1 MISEKNSVSIVLPC
15 LNEAASIKPSV
26 ERAMEALSIL
36 NQRHGLEGE
45 VVVADNG
52 SKDGSQELAQNAG
65 ARVIDV
71 VERGYGSALA
81 AGFANSRGQ
90 YVVMGDSDMS
100 YDFVESVP
108 MVEALMDG
116 ADICMG
122 SRFLGEIKPGA
133 MPWKNR
139 YIGNPVLS
147 AILRVLFQTP
157 ISDSHCGLRALSRDT
172 LNRLNLTATGMEFAS
187 EIVLKAVLL
196 KLKFAEVPVTLSP
209 DQRGR
214 PPHLRPWRDGLR
226 HLFYMFMLS
235 PIWLFIIPALFLIF
249 FGIVISTTLLISS
262 DVELVNVGIFEIGD
276 HWAIVASAALI
287 LGVQAGLFGLT
298 ALVHGYREEFRL
310 PNPRFRQFLS
320 LSRLHYWVLAG
331 LGLLGVGTVWA
342 LLITSSWIASDFGPL
357 NEIRN
362 LSAAVTLIVI
372 GGQIFFGGFLLSI
385 VSGNSSR
392 HSLIRMP

>member
-1 MISEKNSVSIVLPC
+1 MISDKNSVSIVLPC

-26 ERAMEALSIL
+26 ERAQEALAIL
-36 NQRHGLEGE
+36 HERHGLKGE

-52 SKDGSQELAQNAG
+52 STDGSQELARAAG
-65 ARVIDV
+65 ARIVDV
-71 VERGYGSALA
+71 AERGYGAALA
-81 AGFANSRGQ
+81 AGFASSNGQ

-108 MVEALMDG
+108 MVEALMEG

-147 AILRVLFQTP
+147 AILRVLFKTP

-235 PIWLFIIPALFLIF
+235 PTWLFIIPATVLIV
-249 FGIVISTTLLISS
+249 FGLVISALLLISS
-262 DVELVNVGIFEIGD
+262 DVELVQIGAFEIGD
-276 HWAIVASAALI
+276 HWAIVASAALV

-298 ALVHGYREEFRL
+298 ALVQGYREEFRL
-310 PNPRFRQFLS
+310 PNDSLRQFLS
-320 LSRLHYWVLAG
+320 LSRLHYWVMAG
-331 LGLLGVGTVWA
+331 LGLMGCGIIWA
-342 LLITSSWIASDFGPL
+342 LMITGGWIASDFGPL

-362 LSAAVTLIVI
+362 LSAAVTMIVI
-372 GGQIFFGGFLLSI
+372 GGQVFFGGFLLSI
-385 VSGNSSR
+385 VSGNSSH
-392 HSLIRMP
+392 HSLTR

>member
-1 MISEKNSVSIVLPC
+1 
-15 LNEAASIKPSV
+15 
-26 ERAMEALSIL
+26 ME
-36 NQRHGLEGE
+36 
-45 VVVADNG
+45 
-52 SKDGSQELAQNAG
+52 
-65 ARVIDV
+65 
-71 VERGYGSALA
+71 
-81 AGFANSRGQ
+81 
-90 YVVMGDSDMS
+90 
-100 YDFVESVP
+100 
-108 MVEALMDG
+108 G

-147 AILRVLFQTP
+147 AILRVLFKTP

-235 PIWLFIIPALFLIF
+235 PTWLFIIPAMVLIV
-249 FGIVISTTLLISS
+249 FGLVISALLLISS
-262 DVELVNVGIFEIGD
+262 DVELVQIGAFEIGD
-276 HWAIVASAALI
+276 HWAIVASAALV

-298 ALVHGYREEFRL
+298 ALVQGYREEFRL
-310 PNPRFRQFLS
+310 PNPSLRQFLS
-320 LSRLHYWVLAG
+320 LSRLHYWVMAG
-331 LGLLGVGTVWA
+331 LGLMGCGIIWA
-342 LLITSSWIASDFGPL
+342 LMITGGWIASDFGPL

-362 LSAAVTLIVI
+362 LSAAVTMIVI
-372 GGQIFFGGFLLSI
+372 GGQVFFGGFLLSI

-392 HSLIRMP
+392 HTLTR

>member
-1 MISEKNSVSIVLPC
+1 MISDKHSVSIVLPC

-26 ERAMEALSIL
+26 ERAFEALKIL
-36 NQRHGLEGE
+36 HEKHGLEGE
-45 VVVADNG
+45 VIVADNG
-52 SKDGSQELAQNAG
+52 SSDGSQALARAAG
-65 ARVIDV
+65 ARIVDV
-71 VERGYGSALA
+71 AEKGYGAALS
-81 AGFANSRGQ
+81 AGFAQSNGQ

-108 MVEALMDG
+108 MVEALMEG

-147 AILRVLFQTP
+147 TILRVLFKTP

-172 LNRLNLTATGMEFAS
+172 LKRLNLTATGMEFAS

-226 HLFYMFMLS
+226 HLFFMFMLS
-235 PIWLFIIPALFLIF
+235 PTWLFIIPAIVLIV
-249 FGIVISTTLLISS
+249 FGLVISGLLLVSN
-262 DVELVNVGIFEIGD
+262 DVELVQIGAFEIGD
-276 HWAIVASAALI
+276 HWAIVASAALV

-298 ALVHGYREEFRL
+298 GLVQGYREEFRL
-310 PNPRFRQFLS
+310 PNPSLRQFLS
-320 LSRLHYWVLAG
+320 LSRLHYWVIAG
-331 LGLLGVGTVWA
+331 LSLMGGGLIWA
-342 LLITSSWIASDFGPL
+342 ALITNGWIASDYGPL

-362 LSAAVTLIVI
+362 LSAAVTMIVI

-392 HSLIRMP
+392 HSLAP